1 VLASHTEIGN
11 IKPMQFKEQVVLVT
25 GSTRGIGKAVAEAFA
40 TQGATVII
48 IGRNGEQAQAV
59 AAEIKAKGGL
69 ADGFGCDVT
78 SLTNVQETFN
88 KILDI
93 HKRIDI
99 LINNA
104 GITRDNLL
112 LRIDENDW
120 DEVIKVNLKGVFNAT
135 KVVSKAMLKA
145 RKGKIISIAS
155 VIGITG
161 NAGQA
166 NYAASK
172 AGIIGFSKSVAKE
185 LASRGITANVVA
197 PGYIRTDM
205 TDKLSDAVK
214 EKVLAEIP
222 LNRLGEASD
231 VAGVCLFLASS
242 AADYITGQT
251 IVVDGGL
258 VI

>member
-1 VLASHTEIGN
+1 
-11 IKPMQFKEQVVLVT
+11 MFKDQIVLVT
-25 GSTRGIGKAVAEAFA
+25 GSTRGIGKEVAKAFA
-40 TQGATVII
+40 SKGATVII
-48 IGRNGEQAQAV
+48 IGRNAQQAEQTAGDINAT
-59 AAEIKAKGGL
+59 KGT
-69 ADGFGCDVT
+69 ADGYGCDVT
-78 SLTNVQETFN
+78 DTESVGQTVN
-88 KILDI
+88 KILDK

-99 LINNA
+99 LVNNA
-104 GITRDNLL
+104 GITRDKLL
-112 LRIDENDW
+112 LRMDESDW
-120 DEVIKVNLKGVFNAT
+120 DEVIKINLKGVFNVT
-135 KVVSKAMLKA
+135 KVVAKAMLKA
-145 RKGKIISIAS
+145 RKGKIVSIAS

-185 LASRGITANVVA
+185 FASRNITVNVVA

-205 TDKLSDAVK
+205 TAQLPQAVQD
-214 EKVLAEIP
+214 EVLKQVP
-222 LNRLGEASD
+222 LQRFGEPAD
-231 VAGVCLFLASS
+231 VAGVCMFLASS

>member
-1 VLASHTEIGN
+1 MSA
-11 IKPMQFKEQVVLVT
+11 FKDQVVLVT
-25 GSTRGIGKAVAEAFA
+25 GSTRGIGKAIAEAFA
-40 TQGATVII
+40 VQGATVLVL
-48 IGRNGEQAQAV
+48 GRNAKQAQDV
-59 AAEIKAKGGL
+59 AAQIKAKGGL
-69 ADGFGCDVT
+69 ADGYACDVT
-78 SLTNVQETFN
+78 DLASVQETVN

-99 LINNA
+99 LVNNA

-120 DEVIKVNLKGVFNAT
+120 NEVIKVNLTGVFNVT
-135 KVVSKAMLKA
+135 KVVSKPMLKA

-161 NAGQA
+161 NTGQA

-185 LASRGITANVVA
+185 LASRGITVNVVA

-205 TDKLSDAVK
+205 TQKLSEAVK
-214 EKVLAEIP
+214 EKVLSAIP
-222 LNRLGEASD
+222 LSRLGEAAD
-231 VAGVCLFLASS
+231 VAHVCLFLASP

>member
-1 VLASHTEIGN
+1 MI
-11 IKPMQFKEQVVLVT
+11 T
-25 GSTRGIGKAVAEAFA
+25 GSTRGIGKSVAEAFA
-40 TQGATVII
+40 AEGATVII
-48 IGRNGEQAQAV
+48 LGRTESQAQEV
-59 AAEIKAKGGL
+59 ASQIKAKGGL

-78 SLTNVQETFN
+78 DLKSVQETVN

-93 HKRIDI
+93 HKAVDI
-99 LINNA
+99 LVNNA

-112 LRIDENDW
+112 LRMDEAEW
-120 DEVIKVNLKGVFNAT
+120 DDVIRINLKGAFNVT
-135 KVVSKAMLKA
+135 KTVAKPMLKA

-197 PGYIRTDM
+197 PGYVRTDM
-205 TDKLSDAVK
+205 TDKLPEAVK
-214 EKVLAEIP
+214 GQVLAQIP
-222 LNRLGEASD
+222 LSRFAEASD
-231 VAGVCLFLASS
+231 IAGVCTFLASK

-258 VI
+258 AI

>member
-1 VLASHTEIGN
+1 M
-11 IKPMQFKEQVVLVT
+11 PFKNEVVLIT
-25 GSTRGIGKAVAEAFA
+25 GSTRGIGLGVAEAFA
-40 TQGATVII
+40 QNGAMVII
-48 IGRNGEQAQAV
+48 IGRNDAQAQEIALQ
-59 AAEIKAKGGL
+59 IKAKGYL

-78 SLTNVQETFN
+78 SMSSVQETVN

-112 LRIDENDW
+112 LRMDENDW
-120 DEVIKVNLKGVFNAT
+120 DEVIKVNLKGTFNVT
-135 KVVSKAMLKA
+135 KTVSKAMLKA
-145 RKGKIISIAS
+145 KKGKIISIAS

-172 AGIIGFSKSVAKE
+172 AGIIAFSKSVARE
-185 LASRGITANVVA
+185 FAVRNITSNVIA
-197 PGYIRTDM
+197 PGYISTDM
-205 TDKLSDAVK
+205 TAKVS
-214 EKVLAEIP
+214 ESQQQKVLDHIP
-222 LNRLGEASD
+222 LSRFGEVAD
-231 VAGVCLFLASS
+231 VAGVCLFLASP
-242 AADYITGQT
+242 AANYITGQT

-258 VI
+258 TI

>member
-1 VLASHTEIGN
+1 
-11 IKPMQFKEQVVLVT
+11 MQFKDQVVLVT
-25 GSTRGIGKAVAEAFA
+25 GSTRGIGKAVAQAFA
-40 TQGATVII
+40 AQGANVIV
-48 IGRNGEQAQAV
+48 IGRDSAQAQAV
-59 AAEIKAKGGL
+59 AAEIKAQGGF

-78 SLTNVQETFN
+78 NLTNVQETVN

-93 HKRIDI
+93 HKRVDI

-112 LRIDENDW
+112 LRMDENDW
-120 DEVIKVNLKGVFNAT
+120 DEVIKVNLKGVFNVT
-135 KVVSKAMLKA
+135 KVISKPMVKA

-172 AGIIGFSKSVAKE
+172 AGVIGFSKSIAKE
-185 LASRGITANVVA
+185 LSSRGITANVVA

-205 TDKLSDAVK
+205 TDQLPEPVK
-214 EKVLAEIP
+214 QKVLEHIP
-222 LNRLGEASD
+222 LSRFGEAAD
-231 VAGVCLFLASS
+231 IAGVCLFLASS
-242 AADYITGQT
+242 AADYVTGQT

-258 VI
+258 AI